1 MDTIDENVM
10 DTAMSWLFKIA
21 QEHGLRYV
29 HTVTIELNGATGK
42 ADMTIKGFPGNDVS
56 LCNEQTVI
64 VGLP

>member
-1 MDTIDENVM
+1 MDTISMGTMFVAMEWL
-10 DTAMSWLFKIA
+10 DTATK
-21 QEHGLRYV
+21 GLRYV

-42 ADMTIKGFPGNDVS
+42 ADMIVKGFPDNDVS